1 MTSKKTRINTSK
13 KSGTKKSTIAK
24 KAIVEKTET
33 KQEIKKKLN
42 EFGDT
47 DSL

>member
-13 KSGTKKSTIAK
+13 KSGAKKITIAK
-24 KAIVEKTET
+24 KAVTKKTET